1 VRIDV
6 FDVHVDAL
14 ADAHAIQ
21 RRVRMVGRAHIQAP
35 QHIEAVNR
43 EGRAKKSPGR
53 PLWFENGG
61 RRCQPE
67 GEEGV
72 DSDRELMVEDAHSI
86 LDGLWR
92 IARLAQDAVESLD
105 GQIEDEELDGIE
117 EAAKVREAI
126 ERVQA
131 LSLEVSE

>member
-1 VRIDV
+1 
-6 FDVHVDAL
+6 
-14 ADAHAIQ
+14 
-21 RRVRMVGRAHIQAP
+21 
-35 QHIEAVNR
+35 
-43 EGRAKKSPGR
+43 
-53 PLWFENGG
+53 
-61 RRCQPE
+61 
-67 GEEGV
+67 V